1 MAGADLIKTNTFGA
15 MDGFLDEYGISHRAY
30 ELSKRGAEIVKE
42 VCLKYSTR
50 EKPRFVL
57 GSIGPGT
64 KLPSLGHIHYDE
76 MFKGYLDTALGLI
89 DGGVD
94 IFLLE
99 TCQDPLQIKS
109 AIHAIEEAN
118 RRRGVDIPIMVSVT
132 IELSGTMLIGTDA
145 STIVTIVE
153 PFNILSLGFNCG
165 TGPEQV
171 KKHLKILSQK
181 CPFPISIHAN
191 AGLPQNRGGYTYYP
205 MGPIEF
211 TDKQLEFIEFDG
223 VSFLGGC
230 CGTTPQHINALSRA
244 LEGKSPK
251 LPTGRVEPSV
261 ASLFNSVELF
271 QELPP
276 LLIGERSNATGSKA
290 FRELI
295 LAEDYEGTLS
305 VAQAQVRDGAHV
317 LDVNVEFAGR
327 DGAEDMRAVM
337 ELYNQKVSIPLM
349 PDATR
354 VKTMEEA
361 LKCIGGK
368 PIINSVNLE
377 DGEEKL
383 DAICRLSKKFGTAL
397 VCLTI
402 DEKGMAKTTEDKIRV
417 AKRLYDLAVNR
428 HNIDPRNLIFD
439 MLTFT
444 VGSGDLEYRYSAVE
458 TINAIRELHR
468 LYPEVGST
476 LGLSNISFGLAPNAR
491 RFLNS
496 VFLHHCLKA
505 GMTSVII
512 NVKHIIPLSK
522 MTQEDIEI
530 CEELLFTPDDN
541 SLFKFIEHFSDKSV
555 DETRTDEEF
564 EALSDEEKIA
574 KLLLDG
580 DRERMIPLVESA
592 KDRVGADKIV
602 NEILID
608 AMKVVGEL
616 FGSGEMQLPF
626 WYLQVR
632 QRP

>member
-1 MAGADLIKTNTFGA
+1 
-15 MDGFLDEYGISHRAY
+15 
-30 ELSKRGAEIVKE
+30 
-42 VCLKYSTR
+42 
-50 EKPRFVL
+50 
-57 GSIGPGT
+57 
-64 KLPSLGHIHYDE
+64 
-76 MFKGYLDTALGLI
+76 
-89 DGGVD
+89 
-94 IFLLE
+94 
-99 TCQDPLQIKS
+99 
-109 AIHAIEEAN
+109 
-118 RRRGVDIPIMVSVT
+118 
-132 IELSGTMLIGTDA
+132 
-145 STIVTIVE
+145 
-153 PFNILSLGFNCG
+153 
-165 TGPEQV
+165 
-171 KKHLKILSQK
+171 
-181 CPFPISIHAN
+181 
-191 AGLPQNRGGYTYYP
+191 
-205 MGPIEF
+205 
-211 TDKQLEFIEFDG
+211 
-223 VSFLGGC
+223 
-230 CGTTPQHINALSRA
+230 
-244 LEGKSPK
+244 
-251 LPTGRVEPSV
+251 
-261 ASLFNSVELF
+261 
-271 QELPP
+271 
-276 LLIGERSNATGSKA
+276 
-290 FRELI
+290 
-295 LAEDYEGTLS
+295 
-305 VAQAQVRDGAHV
+305 
-317 LDVNVEFAGR
+317 VNVEFAGR

-496 VFLHHCLKA
+496 IFLHHCLKA

-522 MTQEDIEI
+522 MTQEDIAI

-541 SLFKFIEHFSDKSV
+541 SLFKFIETFFQIKSV
-555 DETRTDEEF
+555 D
-564 EALSDEEKIA
+564 
-574 KLLLDG
+574 G
-580 DRERMIPLVESA
+580 DRNQEWKGRFWEGAVL
-592 KDRVGADKIV
+592 KVGIGGRKGIGK
-602 NEILID
+602 NFGFL
-608 AMKVVGEL
+608 KEL
-616 FGSGEMQLPF
+616 GGLQKEGRDCINPFLKGLKEGLPK
-626 WYLQVR
+626 R
-632 QRP
+632 D